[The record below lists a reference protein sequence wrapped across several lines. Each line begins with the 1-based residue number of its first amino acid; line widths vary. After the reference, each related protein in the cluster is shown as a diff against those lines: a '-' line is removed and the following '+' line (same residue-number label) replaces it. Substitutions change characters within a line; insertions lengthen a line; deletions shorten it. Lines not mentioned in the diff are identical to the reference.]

1 MAKINIQ
8 FTLFSAFYSP
18 LIVTMSGG
26 FLKDEGLDFD
36 WSVATPG
43 QSAIA
48 ALVAGDAD
56 VIQTAPSQAFSA
68 LQKGEEPAAINFA
81 QINEMDGFFVS
92 AREPD
97 DQFDWKKLEGSK
109 VVMFKA
115 GQPNVMF
122 RYACQ
127 KAGIDYDKIIPV
139 CPGGADA
146 IDEAFRAGEGQY
158 VQQQGPYPQQ
168 LESDQTGHIV
178 AKSGPLIGPN
188 AFSSLASTRQWLA
201 TDEAAAFT
209 RAYVKARNFINTATA
224 SELATQLSPYFK
236 NTAIDALTHCLDTY
250 KSLGCWTPHIE
261 ITQPAFDNLL
271 EIYSSVGGVSEKYS
285 YEQVCTPP
293 PGIA

>member
-26 FLKDEGLDFD
+26 FLKDEGLDYD

-48 ALVAGDAD
+48 ALVAGTAD
-56 VIQTAPSQAFSA
+56 VIQTAPSQSFGP
-68 LQKGEEPAAINFA
+68 LQKGEEPEAVHFA

-97 DQFDWKKLEGSK
+97 ADFDWKKLEGAE

-122 RYACQ
+122 RNACL
-127 KAGIDYDKIIPV
+127 KAGIDYDKIV
-139 CPGGADA
+139 AVQPGGADA
-146 IDEAFRAGEGQY
+146 IDEAFRAGGGQY

-168 LESDQTGHIV
+168 LESDGKGHIV

-188 AFSSLASTRQWLA
+188 AFSSLASTKQWLA
-201 TDEAAAFT
+201 TDEALAFT
-209 RAYVKARNFINTATA
+209 RAYARARSFINSA
-224 SELATQLSPYFK
+224 SAAELAAQLSPYFK
-236 NTAIDALTHCLDTY
+236 TTDVKALEECLIIY

-261 ITQPAFDNLL
+261 ISRPAFDNLL
-271 EIYSSVGGVSEKYS
+271 EIYTSSGGLTENFA
-285 YEQVCTPP
+285 YEQVCVSP
-293 PGIA
+293 PGFS

>member
-1 MAKINIQ
+1 MAKVNIQ

-26 FLKDEGLDFD
+26 FLKDEGLEYD
-36 WSVATPG
+36 WSVAAPG

-48 ALVAGDAD
+48 ALVAGKAD
-56 VIQTAPSQAFSA
+56 VIQTAPSQAFSS
-68 LQKGEEPAAINFA
+68 LQKGEVPEAVHFA

-97 DQFDWKKLEGSK
+97 ADFDWKKLEGAE

-122 RYACQ
+122 RNACL

-139 CPGGADA
+139 TPGGADA
-146 IDEAFRAGEGQY
+146 IDEAFRAGSGQY

-168 LESDQTGHIV
+168 LEADQTGHIV
-178 AKSGPLIGPN
+178 AQSGQLIGPN

-201 TDEAAAFT
+201 SDEAVAFT
-209 RAYVKARNFINTATA
+209 RAYTKAREFINSA
-224 SELATQLSPYFK
+224 SAAELAAQLAPYFEGTSTK
-236 NTAIDALTHCLDTY
+236 ALEDCLANY
-250 KSLGCWTPHIE
+250 KSLGCWTPHVE
-261 ITQPAFDNLL
+261 ITRPAFANLL
-271 EIYSSVGGVSEKYS
+271 EIYSSSGGVTESYD
-285 YEQVCTPP
+285 YEQVCASPP
-293 PGIA
+293 VIS